1 MEPRLPWLPLGAL
14 LLREGLIDA
23 EQLELALL
31 DQERHH
37 RRLGEILVD
46 FGWVSSAAI
55 AHALAEQYGLGFVDL
70 AAVEIDPQ
78 AVALLDPA
86 LAYRYHALP
95 FAFVEDVVLIA
106 IGDPTDVGACD
117 ELREIVGLPIQL
129 VVADSAELARAMREP
144 ASSRD

>member
-1 MEPRLPWLPLGAL
+1 MEPRPPWLPLGAL

-55 AHALAEQYGLGFVDL
+55 AHALAEQYGIGFVDL
-70 AAVEIDPQ
+70 SSLEIDPQ
-78 AVALLDPA
+78 AAALLDPA
-86 LAYRYHALP
+86 LAYRYQALP
-95 FAFVEDVVLIA
+95 VAFVEDDVVLVA

-117 ELREIVGLPIQL
+117 ELREIIGLPIQL
-129 VVADSAELARAMREP
+129 VVADSAELTRALREP
-144 ASSRD
+144 ASAS